1 MVGNL
6 LKNTESNG
14 WGGGLDAPSP
24 PSPPNLRD
32 LGLWTVSGGPPA
44 AGRGGEGVL
53 SCETPGGA
61 TLCSINPLGGGVRC
75 WSNLDPPHSCP
86 CPRGIPQGR
95 GTDLSPLT
103 GAISVGWRVFFI
115 HFYFLL
121 IKEMFGPC
129 PPPVSLVLAPPL
141 CAAQHPSPSACPSI
155 LDEPQVLTLPPIMCL
170 KLMVSDVNI
179 LC

>member
-32 LGLWTVSGGPPA
+32 LGLWTLSGGPPA

-61 TLCSINPLGGGVRC
+61 TLCSINPLGGGFAAGLIWTLPTHAHAPGASPRAEGQT
-75 WSNLDPPHSCP
+75 SPPLLGP
-86 CPRGIPQGR
+86 FQWGR
-95 GTDLSPLT
+95 G
-103 GAISVGWRVFFI
+103 FFSFTFI
-115 HFYFLL
+115 FY
-121 IKEMFGPC
+121 
-129 PPPVSLVLAPPL
+129 
-141 CAAQHPSPSACPSI
+141 
-155 LDEPQVLTLPPIMCL
+155 
-170 KLMVSDVNI
+170 
-179 LC
+179 